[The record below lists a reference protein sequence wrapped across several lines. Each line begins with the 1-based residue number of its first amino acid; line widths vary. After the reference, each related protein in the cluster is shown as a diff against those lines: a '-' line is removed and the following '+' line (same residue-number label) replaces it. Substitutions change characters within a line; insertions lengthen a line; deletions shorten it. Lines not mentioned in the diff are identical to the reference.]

1 MRPQMLS
8 VDDEAARE
16 KSRLVA
22 LRLASLTLRLMEI
35 WRLPFTDYDSA
46 MILLAMGVINGGK
59 LTRTP
64 LETEYQSLDRPIPRD
79 RLTRSNIN
87 SIAGA
92 TGINRETTR
101 RKINKLVE
109 AGLIERG
116 DNGSIN
122 FSRGFTQREE
132 AFVIVRAQLETL
144 SRITNEL
151 LRDEVLLSD

>member
-8 VDDEAARE
+8 VDDAAARE

-64 LETEYQSLDRPIPRD
+64 LRP
-79 RLTRSNIN
+79 NI
-87 SIAGA
+87 
-92 TGINRETTR
+92 
-101 RKINKLVE
+101 KV
-109 AGLIERG
+109 
-116 DNGSIN
+116 
-122 FSRGFTQREE
+122 
-132 AFVIVRAQLETL
+132 
-144 SRITNEL
+144 
-151 LRDEVLLSD
+151 